1 MSTELSELFDRDP
14 LKLTDQD
21 IKLIVARQREAQ
33 IQFELGVK
41 APKPKAA
48 KAKTS
53 KGEEILKDLGLI

>member
-41 APKPKAA
+41 APKPKAPKKPA
-48 KAKTS
+48 SAD
-53 KGEEILKDLGLI
+53 ILKDLGLA